1 MIWSRLPL
9 LMATPHLDPLP
20 FTKGRG
26 GRSPVDPKLTIN
38 EHYRRFPERSR
49 KQLVIRNFVQRFTD
63 RSDELARSH
72 DALAVLSL
80 QYRSEKGLHRAT
92 APTLHDKRLAMLQT
106 RWVAR
111 ESSARA

>member
-38 EHYRRFPERSR
+38 EHYPVWTTNS
-49 KQLVIRNFVQRFTD
+49 
-63 RSDELARSH
+63 
-72 DALAVLSL
+72 
-80 QYRSEKGLHRAT
+80 YR
-92 APTLHDKRLAMLQT
+92 
-106 RWVAR
+106 V
-111 ESSARA
+111 

>member
-38 EHYRRFPERSR
+38 EHYHGKSFGTPGSR
-49 KQLVIRNFVQRFTD
+49 
-63 RSDELARSH
+63 E
-72 DALAVLSL
+72 
-80 QYRSEKGLHRAT
+80 
-92 APTLHDKRLAMLQT
+92 
-106 RWVAR
+106 
-111 ESSARA
+111 

>member
-38 EHYRRFPERSR
+38 EHYPVWTGRFSSLSGDFTTVKNISRRQS
-49 KQLVIRNFVQRFTD
+49 
-63 RSDELARSH
+63 S
-72 DALAVLSL
+72 
-80 QYRSEKGLHRAT
+80 YR
-92 APTLHDKRLAMLQT
+92 
-106 RWVAR
+106 V
-111 ESSARA
+111 